1 MSKKEVKKIQD
12 YNAVYSFLR
21 YYVDFSLHQAY
32 SKIEY
37 KGMEKIPKDGA
48 IIFAPNHTNAL
59 MDALVILALDHRQK
73 VFVARADIFKNPK
86 IKKILTFL
94 KIMPIMRV
102 RDGLNE
108 VRKNDVIIE
117 RSVDVLK
124 DNVPFCI
131 LPEGRHRAQHSLLPL
146 SKGIFRIALQAQDI
160 LQKENL
166 PLYIVPV
173 GLEYG
178 NFFRFR
184 STIFVQIGDP
194 INVAEYIGGH
204 EDLTQPELLNS
215 MKEDLTERMKDVIL
229 YIPDDDKYDFTFEIC
244 AAVINEQV
252 TRYLKD
258 NPKEK
263 RHSLQTRYIA
273 NRTTVSQI
281 TDARENKP
289 EAMEE
294 IFKKAEEARNLRLS
308 KKISL
313 GSVIM
318 KNPFWS
324 RLIKFILL
332 IITLPYTIPTG
343 ILTLPVTGLSAF
355 LFSKMKDRAF
365 YNSIRFVVT
374 LVLWPV
380 LLIIYAIIA
389 YCTMPWLWALI
400 ITLVLVPG
408 TILSQDAYKL
418 LRLVISDIKLMNNGK
433 LRRIYKE
440 IRQLYYDKI

>member
-1 MSKKEVKKIQD
+1 MGKKKPKKIQD
-12 YNAVYSFLR
+12 YNSVYSFLR
-21 YYVDFSLHQAY
+21 YYVDFSLHEAY

-37 KGMEKIPKDGA
+37 KGLDKIPKDSA

-59 MDALVILALDHRQK
+59 MDALVILSLDHRQK

-94 KIMPIMRV
+94 KIMTIMRV
-102 RDGLNE
+102 RDGLDE
-108 VRKNDVIIE
+108 VRKNDKIIDK
-117 RSVDVLK
+117 SVDVLK

-146 SKGIFRIALQAQDI
+146 SKGIFRIALQAQDV

-194 INVAEYIGGH
+194 INIAEYVSEH
-204 EDLTQPELLNS
+204 QDLTHPELINS
-215 MKEDLTERMKDVIL
+215 MKAELTERMKDVIL
-229 YIPDDDKYDFTFEIC
+229 YIPDDDKYDSTFEVC
-244 AAVINEQV
+244 AAVINQQV

-258 NPKEK
+258 HPKER
-263 RHSLQTRYIA
+263 RHSLQTRYSS
-273 NRTTVSQI
+273 NRITVSEI
-281 TDARENKP
+281 TKAREEKP
-289 EAMEE
+289 EAIEE
-294 IFKKAEEARNLRLS
+294 IFQKADKARDLRLS
-308 KKISL
+308 KNISL

-324 RLIKFILL
+324 RLIKFIVF

-343 ILTLPVTGLSAF
+343 ILTLPVTGVAAF
-355 LFSKMKDRAF
+355 IFSKMKDRAF

-374 LVLWPV
+374 LVLWPI

-400 ITLVLVPG
+400 ITLALVPG
-408 TILSQDAYKL
+408 TIITQDAYKL
-418 LRLVISDIKLMNNGK
+418 FRLIISDIKLMNNKK
-433 LRRIYKE
+433 LRKIYTE